1 MKQKKREDD
10 YTDKFIE
17 CQQKIN
23 ALISRL
29 PVGIQN
35 WSYDKTVKYKK
46 HLKECEAKVKLLPKS
61 KHPEFLRAEAV
72 LRELE
77 QYYK

>member
-1 MKQKKREDD
+1 MKEQKKQDD

-17 CQQKIN
+17 CQKKIK
-23 ALISRL
+23 AIISQL

-35 WSYDKTVKYKK
+35 WSHDKTVKLKR
-46 HLKECEAKVKLLPKS
+46 HLNECEAKIKLLPKS
-61 KHPEFLRAEAV
+61 KHPELLRAEAV